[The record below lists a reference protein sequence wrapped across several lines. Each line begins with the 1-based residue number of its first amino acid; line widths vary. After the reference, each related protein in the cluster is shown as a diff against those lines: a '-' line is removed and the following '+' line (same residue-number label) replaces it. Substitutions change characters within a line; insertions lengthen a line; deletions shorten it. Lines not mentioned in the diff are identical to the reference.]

1 MVYVFLL
8 LGYSMFV
15 LGSFTFSLRVYTRN
29 DRSRRD
35 RYAAGTRQGTGRD
48 GSEIGQRRV

>member
-1 MVYVFLL
+1 
-8 LGYSMFV
+8 MFV
-15 LGSFTFSLRVYTRN
+15 VGIVSFSLGVYTGN
-29 DRSRRD
+29 DRSGRD